1 MASIDQAR
9 SGSNMADDPFIS
21 TPPHAH
27 PPPLR
32 YASFDHDKFSMQT
45 SSSPT
50 QARRALEAHM
60 KETDRRIQDASRLG
74 TSLLQ
79 QRKELAARL
88 KELEAQKNSSEITP
102 ELQKKLAE
110 LEREYT
116 EVGRETA
123 RAFLPKSSMAPAT
136 NDQLQSPAVFSGD
149 SRASPSKVTAPSRK
163 QRNQP
168 ASRVHDIEF
177 ATEISTS
184 LLAQVRSLQA
194 ALVEKDDALRQ
205 TTSDKSQLEMDYAHI
220 RQRMRQFDDNEQK
233 YKDENWNLETQLQE
247 ITALHKDATDRE
259 QRLHQTL
266 KSSQSDREG
275 TLRELEDLKA
285 THGKLYDD
293 HANIKRQ
300 HESDLHYLRR
310 DIDAHEHERD
320 QLQKK
325 IEELM
330 SQNTELARA
339 VALRWNEGNDQA
351 ERSAGSG
358 DDDLAAD
365 RDPMDYSPPPSPT
378 KGGRQGGLE
387 TETLKSSLQHAHRM
401 IQNLK
406 NNIHREKTEKIELK
420 RMLQDA
426 RDEVESRRTDGGNG
440 TMKKRRSE
448 QEPKQKK
455 PLSQIGAARMSKEE
469 IFMEDD
475 PEWEDHDGESPIRRS
490 TNSAAYARNDGVD
503 MPGAYL
509 ITPMEESTDA
519 FETANENETDAFQ
532 TGNEEFDEDSGEATE
547 TEAGV
552 NRRDTVT
559 QRMAPLNN
567 RRAGDRSSFLSTAS
581 TSADE
586 DENNSLPIQ
595 GELPRYRMRASRLIR
610 RGARPADIVEV
621 NSSANNSPA
630 ISHFSSDRGTPV
642 PVGQSLGDEL
652 DGLSDEETE
661 MEGTPSR
668 SGVDSDRFT
677 PASVRSRDVSGATPA
692 TTRSFVESKP
702 DMVDSGMMTE
712 PWEPEQKESKSV
724 LAAASGAVGG
734 LFAGITGSA
743 IAGHADKK
751 DEKAESEASE
761 KSIRPVEQKHQLPEK
776 QDLPLPVPVTVP
788 AQQISSIINQET
800 EPVAPAPVERAVPQ
814 HSSIVSQHTE
824 PIVAPSAPPP
834 AVPQQSAIVSQDT
847 EPTAASPVAVPAV
860 PQHSAIVSQQTEPV
874 VPSPSAMSAAAQ
886 HITPESPV
894 LPLAFQQ
901 LGIVSQHIAP
911 ESPARPRALEQSDIV
926 AQHTAPESPARP
938 RPFEQSGIMAQQF
951 TPESPARPRE
961 PEQSGILSQHT
972 EPQTPQRG
980 LPSQRSTI
988 KSQHTTPVSPQ
999 FADFELTPLQSRPA
1013 VSLSSIV
1020 SQNVEPLQINK
1031 SAKSVEP
1038 TEFKEV
1044 NASIFPPRGSSRR
1057 PDQDPAA
1064 VIRDVGDD
1072 LPMLIFGDHFDD
1084 GALTPRDLKNENK
1097 RPFTEVSNN
1106 VQRAGPDAVASKKPS
1121 LARSQTSDEGTQTAV
1136 SSQQIDSMLK
1146 GKGKES
1152 GITFAEATAAGAV
1165 AGAALGATALGSP
1178 QKQIANTSSPRRS
1191 SEPSTTRADAGY
1203 TGKRPGSAGSMRRN
1217 MPPPLPP
1224 LPADYTERI
1233 GAAGG
1238 KTPGGSMGP
1247 PLMPASAYK
1256 SKQQSASVRSRTP
1269 SISKG
1274 SQAVRH
1280 SNSLRPVAGASQ
1292 VGSPVS
1298 RQTSVSSFASEVDQ
1312 RFNPAGA
1319 FMYPSDVSPSTDPR
1333 MIQAITQT
1341 MIGEYLWKYTRKTGS
1356 EKVSDNRHRRFF
1368 WVHPYTRTLYW
1379 SEQDP
1384 STAGTKQLKGKSV
1397 AIEAV
1402 RVITDDNV
1410 SPPGL
1415 HRKSLVVVTPGREIV
1430 FTAPTAQRHE
1440 TWFNALSYLLMRT
1453 TAERDAD
1460 IHDMTEDEVAEFNPG
1475 QGRASGTHSRNTTHS
1490 RSASRGRVSLS
1501 TYNSRVTSRNNSPRR
1516 PHPIE
1521 TPTLTSRHDAPT
1533 PQIASP
1539 APNTPLRS
1547 PSKLDTDRTTTM
1559 SGRLSSLSGFFRPG
1573 SVRKRSVADRG
1584 TVSESTYRTAQRG
1597 TGGGLGIHNA
1607 PQDPA
1612 AIYDASIAD
1621 SSEDLRAVIE
1631 RQERDSG
1638 RLENVRACC
1647 DGKHD
1652 VGSLS
1657 HAPRHGGVG
1666 TGSLS
1671 GSLMGRHG
1679 HQGHSHAHPP
1689 IAEPMST
1696 SSRPRRGE

>member
-1 MASIDQAR
+1 MANVDPTR
-9 SGSNMADDPFIS
+9 PGSSMADDPFVA

-45 SSSPT
+45 SNSPT

-79 QRKELAARL
+79 QRKDLAARL
-88 KELEAQKNSSEITP
+88 KDLEAQKNSTEITP

-194 ALVEKDDALRQ
+194 AIVDKDDALRQ
-205 TTSDKSQLEMDYAHI
+205 ATSDKSQLEMDFAHL

-247 ITALHKDATDRE
+247 ITALHRDATDRE

-275 TLRELEDLKA
+275 TLRDLEDLKA
-285 THGKLYDD
+285 THGKLYDE

-310 DIDAHEHERD
+310 DISGHEHERD

-325 IEELM
+325 VEELT

-339 VALRWNEGNDQA
+339 VALRWNEGNDQP
-351 ERSAGSG
+351 ERGVGSG
-358 DDDLAAD
+358 DDDMTTD
-365 RDPMDYSPPPSPT
+365 RDHMDYSPPPSPT
-378 KGGRQGGLE
+378 KGGARQGVLE

-406 NNIHREKTEKIELK
+406 NNIHREKTEKVELK
-420 RMLQDA
+420 RMLQDT
-426 RDEVESRRTDGGNG
+426 RDELESRRTDGGSG
-440 TMKKRRSE
+440 TIKKRRSE
-448 QEPKQKK
+448 QEARQKK
-455 PLSQIGAARMSKEE
+455 SLSQLGAARMSKEE
-469 IFMEDD
+469 IFMDD
-475 PEWEDHDGESPIRRS
+475 PEWEDHDGEVPFRRS
-490 TNSAAYARNDGVD
+490 TSSAATARNDGVD

-509 ITPMEESTDA
+509 VTPMEESTDA
-519 FETANENETDAFQ
+519 FETANENDTNTETEAFQ
-532 TGNEEFDEDSGEATE
+532 TGNEDFDEDSGDATE
-547 TEAGV
+547 TEGAF

-559 QRMAPLNN
+559 PRIAPLNN
-567 RRAGDRSSFLSTAS
+567 RRAGDRSSFFSTAS

-586 DENNSLPIQ
+586 DENSQLPIQ

-610 RGARPADIVEV
+610 RGPRPSDIVEA

-642 PVGQSLGDEL
+642 PAGQSLGDEL
-652 DGLSDEETE
+652 DGLSDEEIE
-661 MEGTPSR
+661 MDGTPSR
-668 SGVDSDRFT
+668 VGIESDRFT
-677 PASVRSRDVSGATPA
+677 PASIRSRDLSGTTPA
-692 TTRSFVESKP
+692 TTRSFVDIKS

-724 LAAASGAVGG
+724 LAAATGAVGG
-734 LFAGITGSA
+734 LFAGIAGSA
-743 IAGHADKK
+743 IGSHDEKK
-751 DEKAESEASE
+751 DEDVPQQASE
-761 KSIRPVEQKHQLPEK
+761 KAIESNEHQIEPPT
-776 QDLPLPVPVTVP
+776 QQAIPVPV
-788 AQQISSIINQET
+788 AAHEMSSILSQHT
-800 EPVAPAPVERAVPQ
+800 EPVIPTPVAGAVPQ

-824 PIVAPSAPPP
+824 PIVAPSAPM
-834 AVPQQSAIVSQDT
+834 
-847 EPTAASPVAVPAV
+847 PAV
-860 PQHSAIVSQQTEPV
+860 PQHSAIVSQHTEPTAA
-874 VPSPSAMSAAAQ
+874 PLAPLPAAPQHSAILSQHTEPIIPAPSAVPVAPQHSSIIAQ
-886 HITPESPV
+886 HVAPESPAR
-894 LPLAFQQ
+894 PRAFEQS
-901 LGIVSQHIAP
+901 GIMALDTAP
-911 ESPARPRALEQSDIV
+911 ESPARPRALEHSGIV
-926 AQHTAPESPARP
+926 AQHVAPESPVLP
-938 RPFEQSGIMAQQF
+938 RA
-951 TPESPARPRE
+951 
-961 PEQSGILSQHT
+961 PEQSAILSQHT
-972 EPQTPQRG
+972 EPQTPERG
-980 LPSQRSTI
+980 LPSQ
-988 KSQHTTPVSPQ
+988 KSAIMTQNTEPVSPPR
-999 FADFELTPLQSRPA
+999 FADLEYTPVKSRPA

-1020 SQNVEPLQINK
+1020 SQNVEP
-1031 SAKSVEP
+1031 VESSQP
-1038 TEFKEV
+1038 VGVRET
-1044 NASIFPPRGSSRR
+1044 NASMFPPRRSSRR
-1057 PDQDPAA
+1057 PDQAGQTVEAGQENVEQLVRPSTSEKVRDPAA

-1072 LPMLIFGDHFDD
+1072 LPMLNFGGHIDD

-1097 RPFTEVSNN
+1097 RPFTEISNN
-1106 VQRAGPDAVASKKPS
+1106 AQRSGPDAVVPIKPS
-1121 LARSQTSDEGTQTAV
+1121 LVRNQTSDEGTQTAV

-1152 GITFAEATAAGAV
+1152 AVTFAEAGAAGAV
-1165 AGAALGATALGSP
+1165 AGAALGASANGSP
-1178 QKQIANTSSPRRS
+1178 QKQMANTSSPRRS
-1191 SEPSTTRADAGY
+1191 SEPGGLRADAIH

-1217 MPPPLPP
+1217 NPPPLPP
-1224 LPADYTERI
+1224 LPADHTERI
-1233 GAAGG
+1233 VAAGG

-1274 SQAVRH
+1274 SQSIRQ

-1292 VGSPVS
+1292 VGSPIS

-1384 STAGTKQLKGKSV
+1384 STAGSKQLKGKSV

-1402 RVITDDNV
+1402 RVVTDDNV

-1453 TAERDAD
+1453 ASEREAD
-1460 IHDMTEDEVAEFNPG
+1460 MHDMTEDEIAEFNPG
-1475 QGRASGTHSRNTTHS
+1475 HGRSSGTHS
-1490 RSASRGRVSLS
+1490 RSASRTRVSLS
-1501 TYNSRVTSRNNSPRR
+1501 SYNSRATTTRTASPRR
-1516 PHPIE
+1516 PHQAEIPTLTNRYVAADT
-1521 TPTLTSRHDAPT
+1521 TPTLQP
-1533 PQIASP
+1533 P
-1539 APNTPLRS
+1539 APNTPGRS
-1547 PSKLDTDRTTTM
+1547 PSKHDTGSTTM
-1559 SGRLSSLSGFFRPG
+1559 SGRLSSLSGLFRPASLRKRG
-1573 SVRKRSVADRG
+1573 SVDRG
-1584 TVSESTYRTAQRG
+1584 TVSESTYRTANRNG
-1597 TGGGLGIHNA
+1597 GGGGLGINNA

-1621 SSEDLRAVIE
+1621 SSEDLRQVIE

-1647 DGKHD
+1647 DGMFP
-1652 VGSLS
+1652 SL
-1657 HAPRHGGVG
+1657 HHF
-1666 TGSLS
+1666 
-1671 GSLMGRHG
+1671 
-1679 HQGHSHAHPP
+1679 HSYR
-1689 IAEPMST
+1689 S
-1696 SSRPRRGE
+1696 

>member
-1 MASIDQAR
+1 
-9 SGSNMADDPFIS
+9 
-21 TPPHAH
+21 
-27 PPPLR
+27 
-32 YASFDHDKFSMQT
+32 
-45 SSSPT
+45 
-50 QARRALEAHM
+50 M

-79 QRKELAARL
+79 QRKDLAARL
-88 KELEAQKNSSEITP
+88 KELETQKNSNEITP

-123 RAFLPKSSMAPAT
+123 RAFLPKSSMAPAM

-163 QRNQP
+163 QRHQP

-194 ALVEKDDALRQ
+194 ALVDKDDALRQ
-205 TTSDKSQLEMDYAHI
+205 TTSDKSQLEMDFAHI

-247 ITALHKDATDRE
+247 ITALHKEATDRE

-325 IEELM
+325 IEELT

-339 VALRWNEGNDQA
+339 VALRWNEGNDRA
-351 ERSAGSG
+351 EKSAGSD

-440 TMKKRRSE
+440 PTKKRRSE
-448 QEPKQKK
+448 QDPKQKK
-455 PLSQIGAARMSKEE
+455 TLSQIGAARMSREE

-475 PEWEDHDGESPIRRS
+475 PEWEDHDGEVPIRRS
-490 TNSAAYARNDGVD
+490 ANSAASLQNDGVD

-509 ITPMEESTDA
+509 VTPMEESTDA

-532 TGNEEFDEDSGEATE
+532 TGNEEFDEDSGDATE

-552 NRRDTVT
+552 NRRATIT
-559 QRMAPLNN
+559 QRTAPLNG

-595 GELPRYRMRASRLIR
+595 GELPRYRMRTSRLIR

-621 NSSANNSPA
+621 VSSANNSPA

-642 PVGQSLGDEL
+642 PAGQSLGDEL
-652 DGLSDEETE
+652 DALNDEEIDVD
-661 MEGTPSR
+661 GTPSR
-668 SGVDSDRFT
+668 VSVDSDRFT

-692 TTRSFVESKP
+692 TTRSFVEIKP

-724 LAAASGAVGG
+724 LAAATGAVGG
-734 LFAGITGSA
+734 LLAGITGSA
-743 IAGHADKK
+743 VAEHADKRN
-751 DEKAESEASE
+751 EKIEPESFE
-761 KSIRPVEQKHQLPEK
+761 KSVEPVEHHNQLPDK
-776 QDLPLPVPVTVP
+776 QDPPLPIPVP
-788 AQQISSIINQET
+788 APAHQMSSILTQHI
-800 EPVAPAPVERAVPQ
+800 EPLTPAPIERAVPQ
-814 HSSIVSQHTE
+814 HSNIVTQHTE
-824 PIVAPSAPPP
+824 PIVAPSGPL
-834 AVPQQSAIVSQDT
+834 
-847 EPTAASPVAVPAV
+847 PAV
-860 PQHSAIVSQQTEPV
+860 PQHSAIVSQHYEPTAASPAPVPAISQHSAMISQHTEPI
-874 VPSPSAMSAAAQ
+874 VPSPSAMAFASQ
-886 HITPESPV
+886 HVAPESPV
-894 LPLAFQQ
+894 LPLEFQ
-901 LGIVSQHIAP
+901 
-911 ESPARPRALEQSDIV
+911 ESDIV
-926 AQHTAPESPARP
+926 SQHTAPESPARP
-938 RPFEQSGIMAQQF
+938 RAFEQSGIVAQQF
-951 TPESPARPRE
+951 APQSPARPRE
-961 PEQSGILSQHT
+961 PEQSGIVSQHT

-980 LPSQRSTI
+980 LPPQQSTI

-1020 SQNVEPLQINK
+1020 SQNVEPLQPVH

-1038 TEFKEV
+1038 TNVKEV
-1044 NASIFPPRGSSRR
+1044 NASIFPPRGSSRM

-1072 LPMLIFGDHFDD
+1072 LPMLIFGDHIDD

-1106 VQRAGPDAVASKKPS
+1106 IQRGGPDATVSKKPS

-1152 GITFAEATAAGAV
+1152 GISFAEGAATGAV
-1165 AGAALGATALGSP
+1165 AGAGLGATAFGSP
-1178 QKQIANTSSPRRS
+1178 QKQMANTSSPRRS

-1203 TGKRPGSAGSMRRN
+1203 TGKRPGSAGSMRKN
-1217 MPPPLPP
+1217 FPPPLPS

-1256 SKQQSASVRSRTP
+1256 SRQQSASGRSRTP

-1274 SQAVRH
+1274 SQSVRH

-1298 RQTSVSSFASEVDQ
+1298 RQDSVSSFASEVDQ

-1410 SPPGL
+1410 NPPGL

-1460 IHDMTEDEVAEFNPG
+1460 IHDMTEDDIAEFDPG
-1475 QGRASGTHSRNTTHS
+1475 HGRASGTHSRNTTHS

-1501 TYNSRVTSRNNSPRR
+1501 TYNSRVTSRNTSPRR

-1533 PQIASP
+1533 PSIASP
-1539 APNTPLRS
+1539 APQTPGRS
-1547 PSKLDTDRTTTM
+1547 PSKHDMDRTNTT
-1559 SGRLSSLSGFFRPG
+1559 SGRFSSLSGLFRPG

-1584 TVSESTYRTAQRG
+1584 TVNESTYRTAQRG

-1647 DGKHD
+1647 DGKCSFH
-1652 VGSLS
+1652 S
-1657 HAPRHGGVG
+1657 A
-1666 TGSLS
+1666 
-1671 GSLMGRHG
+1671 LMTD
-1679 HQGHSHAHPP
+1679 S
-1689 IAEPMST
+1689 
-1696 SSRPRRGE
+1696 